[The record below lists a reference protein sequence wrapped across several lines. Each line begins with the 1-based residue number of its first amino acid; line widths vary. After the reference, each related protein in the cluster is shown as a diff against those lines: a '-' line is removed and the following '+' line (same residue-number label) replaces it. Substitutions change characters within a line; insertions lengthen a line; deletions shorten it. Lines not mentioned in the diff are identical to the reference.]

1 MKWGLAAMLLGL
13 PVRKQNNN
21 AICSVE
27 QIPKSTTDANWVWR
41 VGGDGHTVTGTV
53 YSVSGLETESLE
65 PDTLYLIVIHM
76 IEEVLQLGRYYQMT
90 SLPTVR
96 FWTCTV
102 RTVHVL
108 GVAAGQSLCS
118 RARSINQGTHQHLL
132 YCVDAP
138 GKQTLYCT
146 TYA

>member
-102 RTVHVL
+102 
-108 GVAAGQSLCS
+108 
-118 RARSINQGTHQHLL
+118 
-132 YCVDAP
+132 
-138 GKQTLYCT
+138 LYCT
-146 TYA
+146 CTRSSCRSVSVLSRTQHQSRHSSTLTVLC